1 LIDLHEEGVNGG
13 FGFELAVGEVVVL
26 PLVEE
31 GGDLLH
37 YGLHVGLDEISNED
51 KFELINKA

>member
-1 LIDLHEEGVNGG
+1 MHEEGVNGG